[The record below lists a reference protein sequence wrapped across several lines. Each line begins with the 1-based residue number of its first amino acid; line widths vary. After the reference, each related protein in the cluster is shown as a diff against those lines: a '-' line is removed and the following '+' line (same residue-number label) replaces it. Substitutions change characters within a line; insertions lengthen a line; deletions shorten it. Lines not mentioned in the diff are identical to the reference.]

1 MMMQLLSR
9 GLGTQSMIK
18 RVGMDIAKQVF
29 QVDGVN
35 EHENPAAAQALGS
48 GQGAAVVC
56 LAASL

>member
-9 GLGTQSMIK
+9 GMGSQGMIK

-35 EHENPAAAQALGS
+35 EHENPLLRKR
-48 GQGAAVVC
+48 
-56 LAASL
+56 LARDKVLPLFA